1 MTRNEYA
8 TYLRSDHWRAVK
20 QRYRNSKMPKR
31 CLICKNAK
39 YELHH
44 RSYRRLGNERL
55 HDLVP
60 LCRACHQ
67 ATHDH
72 LKRHASGRTTLFTA
86 HKKRRI
92 VWRKGARPSPSI

>member
-1 MTRNEYA
+1 MTRNGYA

-20 QRYRNSKMPKR
+20 QRYRDSKMPKR
-31 CLICKNAK
+31 CSICKNAK

-67 ATHDH
+67 GTHEH
-72 LKRHASGRTTLFTA
+72 LRENASQRTRLYTA
-86 HKKRRI
+86 HKKRRTA
-92 VWRKGARPSPSI
+92 WRKEQKRS